1 MKEKDKKMENK
12 EAATTTTTS
21 SPLLQKSEIDKIE
34 NMKKT
39 LKEKKDTNPPK
50 KSDVISQT
58 NVNTP
63 NKSNV
68 TGQKK
73 SKDELLQTEIK
84 EKPQRSNT
92 WTLLLYQDSAPENWE
107 DKLKELHIPFIVSPL
122 HDKDLKP
129 DGTTKKPHY
138 HIIVRFRSKKSFKQ
152 IKEGVCDPLG
162 GPHPQPVF
170 DFPMMVR
177 YLAHLDDPEKAQYDI
192 EDIEVY
198 GNIDVKQYLYNHQ
211 EYQME
216 ILKDILNFC
225 EVYDITEYSTICN
238 YARDERPGW
247 FPYVTKI
254 FRSTVDAYVRSQR
267 YASENDGN

>member
-12 EAATTTTTS
+12 EAAKTTTTTS
-21 SPLLQKSEIDKIE
+21 PLPKSDIEKIDKLKKSLKNNTPIKSEV
-34 NMKKT
+34 NG
-39 LKEKKDTNPPK
+39 
-50 KSDVISQT
+50 QT

-63 NKSNV
+63 TNV
-68 TGQKK
+68 TGQT
-73 SKDELLQTEIK
+73 D
-84 EKPQRSNT
+84 QRSTT
-92 WTLLLYQDSAPENWE
+92 WTLLLYQDSAPENWK
-107 DKLKELHIPFIVSPL
+107 DKLKELHVPFIASPL

-170 DFPMMVR
+170 DFPTMVR
-177 YLAHLDDPEKAQYDI
+177 YLAHLDDPEKAQYNI

-225 EVYDITEYSTICN
+225 EKYDITEYSTICN
-238 YARDERPGW
+238 YARDERPRW
-247 FPYVTKI
+247 FPYVAKV
-254 FRSTVDAYVRSQR
+254 FRATVDAYVRSQR

>member
-12 EAATTTTTS
+12 EAAKTTTTS

-34 NMKKT
+34 NLKKT

-50 KSDVISQT
+50 KSDVIGQI
-58 NVNTP
+58 NVHTP

-68 TGQKK
+68 TGQT
-73 SKDELLQTEIK
+73 D
-84 EKPQRSNT
+84 QRSTT

-225 EVYDITEYSTICN
+225 EKYDITEYSTICN
-238 YARDERPGW
+238 YARDERPRW
-247 FPYVTKI
+247 FPYVAKV
-254 FRSTVDAYVRSQR
+254 FRATVDAYVRSQR

>member
-1 MKEKDKKMENK
+1 MLSKAKDKKES
-12 EAATTTTTS
+12 AATTTSAPT
-21 SPLLQKSEIDKIE
+21 PKGLKVKDK
-34 NMKKT
+34 
-39 LKEKKDTNPPK
+39 
-50 KSDVISQT
+50 
-58 NVNTP
+58 TP
-63 NKSNV
+63 NKSKV
-68 TGQKK
+68 TGQKNPRVNF
-73 SKDELLQTEIK
+73 SKLKIK
-84 EKPQRSNT
+84 KTTKKQHL
-92 WTLLLYQDSAPENWE
+92 TLLLYQDSAPENWKN
-107 DKLKELHIPFIVSPL
+107 KLKELHVPFIVSPL
-122 HDKDLKP
+122 HDKDLKQ
-129 DGTTKKPHY
+129 DGTKKKPHY

-152 IKEGVCDPLG
+152 IKEAICDPLG

-177 YLAHLDDPEKAQYDI
+177 YLAHLDDPEKAQYNI

-238 YARDERPGW
+238 YARDERPKW
-247 FPYVTKI
+247 FPYVTQI

-267 YASENDGN
+267 YASENAGN